1 MGSLRFDGVRFSFYS
16 HDHLPVHV
24 HGFYAGVEVIVDIYP
39 DYVQRSRRK
48 NNIKP
53 SNAKVSD
60 VAHIE
65 NTAAKHRVELLSIWR
80 RINAAS
86 GR

>member
-1 MGSLRFDGVRFSFYS
+1 M
-16 HDHLPVHV
+16 PVHV

-39 DYVQRSRRK
+39 DYVERSRRK
-48 NNIKP
+48 KSIKP
-53 SNAKVSD
+53 ANAKASD

-65 NTAAKHRVELLSIWR
+65 NTAAAHRLELLSIWR
-80 RINAAS
+80 SIHAAS